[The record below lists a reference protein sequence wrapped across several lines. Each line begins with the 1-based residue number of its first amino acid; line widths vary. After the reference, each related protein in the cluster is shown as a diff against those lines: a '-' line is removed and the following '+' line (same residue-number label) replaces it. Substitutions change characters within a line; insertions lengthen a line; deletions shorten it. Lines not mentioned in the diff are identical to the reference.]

1 MEEQPTES
9 IIVEQNIIN
18 ISGEPIEENTKDTA
32 TEEVKATEEETP
44 VVEAAAEESKVNAST
59 AAKGKKSKAP
69 KMTKEERKAMI

>member
-9 IIVEQNIIN
+9 IIVVQDIIN
-18 ISGEPIEENTKDTA
+18 ISGEPVEEKTKDTA

-44 VVEAAAEESKVNAST
+44 VVEAAAEEAKVNAPT